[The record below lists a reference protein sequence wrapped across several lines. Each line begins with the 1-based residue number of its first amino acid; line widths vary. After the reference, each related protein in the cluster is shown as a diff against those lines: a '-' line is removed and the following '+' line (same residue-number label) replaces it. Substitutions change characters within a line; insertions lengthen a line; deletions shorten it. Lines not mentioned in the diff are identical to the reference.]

1 MSKSSLWVMND
12 KFEGFEIQEF
22 SNSWLFSPV
31 VWDILFEKYTPE
43 NMFSLYGK
51 VSYISSVSSNSEIHT
66 KLNDRINNCESTAD
80 RVCWEMSNQ
89 QVFFTANKKILVD
102 SILQFLKDN
111 TKYDEGVL
119 TKEHIIERFEEIS
132 KEILEVDENQYPYF
146 MFKNTS
152 CDDNVEYWFRGL
164 NEETDDYEDIDL
176 SQQVKSVTEFV
187 IFENDKIDKFIG
199 NLDFFSKL
207 SI

>member
-1 MSKSSLWVMND
+1 MSRSSLWVMND
-12 KFEGFEIQEF
+12 KFEGFEVEEF

-51 VSYISSVSSNSEIHT
+51 VGYMSAVMSDNKVHT
-66 KLNDRINNCESTAD
+66 KLNDKINNCQSTAD

-89 QVFFTANKKILVD
+89 QVFFTSNKSIMVH
-102 SILQFLKDN
+102 SILKFLDDN
-111 TKYDEGVL
+111 TKYNEGVL
-119 TKEHIIERFEEIS
+119 TKEHIIERFKEIA
-132 KEILEVDENQYPYF
+132 KEILNIDENQYPYF
-146 MFKNTS
+146 IFKNTS

-164 NEETDDYEDIDL
+164 NEETDEYENIDL
-176 SQQVKSVTEFV
+176 SKQAKSVTEFV
-187 IFENDKIDKFIG
+187 IFQDNKIEKFIG

-207 SI
+207 CL